1 MRRRPVCILCLLLVV
16 FLCVTDWLGF
26 SLIRGNPLPESVQ
39 TWIKKH
45 PESTI
50 CGEVVRCQENE
61 EFQSVYLKDTYL
73 IYNSEKVSIDN
84 VRVYLKENNKN
95 KKLLAGSLILVSGKL
110 EEVPEPGNPGEFD
123 SRQYYACRHIYY
135 VMKKGKVEKQSRN
148 HSAYGQFLIG
158 MKQKF
163 AGILEKVCGN
173 EAGAFEAIVL
183 GDKSNLDVELKMRY
197 QMAGIIHIL
206 AISGLHISLL
216 GMGLYNIL
224 KKIGLGIWP
233 AGLLALVIMLQYGL
247 MTGGTVSTMRAVCM
261 FLLSVGAKIAGRI
274 YDMPT
279 GMAASAI
286 LILVENPAYLLDG
299 GFLMSFGSVIGIGCV
314 WPLIMEVMD
323 REEKSQWKTEDKGV
337 RVLLESTGKSLW
349 KSFLASG
356 TVLLT
361 TLPVVLWF
369 YGEVSVL
376 GIFLNLLVLPTVGVV
391 LGSGT
396 AGALMGLFSDRGA
409 FLTVIPGRIILKGYE
424 FLAALAGKLPFC
436 TWVGGKPQVWQ
447 IVGYYVILAVAV
459 WIYRRA
465 AQVCV
470 DNDSFWLWKRGFDLY
485 KKKISGKRV
494 QILQKSG
501 VNKCHKRYKRQN
513 QCKEAVMKIRGIRGI
528 CVVTVCLGILLI
540 GYKPREDFRI
550 ACLDVGQ
557 GDGIVIEIENQ
568 WNILID
574 GGSTN
579 KSALGQYQ
587 LLPYLKSRGI
597 SRLDGIYISHT
608 DEDHISGVRQ
618 LLEYIGKGLTVLHV
632 EKLILPDWQNV
643 QDNKNYQELIQ
654 LAEAAGTRVLYAK
667 VGDRVRYGQ
676 ISLEV
681 LWPLFG
687 ATGTE
692 VNEDA
697 MVMEMT
703 SGDFKGIFTGDI
715 GKETEEKLLQ
725 NGWLEDVDFLK
736 VAHHG
741 SKYSTG
747 QEFLDIVRPE
757 LAVISC
763 SSTNTYGHPSP
774 DTLRRLK
781 NSGSKVL
788 ITKDAG
794 AVMIY
799 RKHKHI
805 FTKCYRQN
813 FNQIK

>member
-1 MRRRPVCILCLLLVV
+1 MRRRLVCILCLLLVV

-224 KKIGLGIWP
+224 KKIGLGIRP

-314 WPLIMEVMD
+314 WPLITEVMD

-513 QCKEAVMKIRGIRGI
+513 QCKETVMKIRGIRGI

-568 WNILID
+568 WIILID

-618 LLEYIGKGLTVLHV
+618 LLEYIGKGLTVLRV

-667 VGDRVRYGQ
+667 AGDRVRYGQ

-681 LWPLFG
+681 LWPLLG

-725 NGWLEDVDFLK
+725 NGWLENVDFLK

-788 ITKDAG
+788 ITKDTG

>member
-1 MRRRPVCILCLLLVV
+1 MCILCLLLVV

-26 SLIRGNPLPESVQ
+26 SLIRGNPLPQSVQ

-61 EFQSVYLKDTYL
+61 DFQSVYLKNTYL

-110 EEVPEPGNPGEFD
+110 EEVQESGNPGEFD
-123 SRQYYACRHIYY
+123 SRQYYACRRIYY
-135 VMKKGKVEKQSRN
+135 VMKKGKVKKQSRN
-148 HSAYGQFLIG
+148 HSAYGQFLID
-158 MKQKF
+158 MQQKF
-163 AGILEKVCGN
+163 AGILENACGN

-183 GDKSNLDVELKMRY
+183 GDKSNLDAELKMRY

-224 KKIGLGIWP
+224 KRIGLGIWP
-233 AGLLALVIMLQYGL
+233 AGLLALAIMLQYGM

-279 GMAASAI
+279 GMAVSAI
-286 LILVENPAYLLDG
+286 LILMENPAYLLDG
-299 GFLMSFGSVIGIGCV
+299 GFLLSFGSVTGIGCV
-314 WPLIMEVMD
+314 WPLISEVMD
-323 REEKSQWKTEDKGV
+323 REEKSRWKTESKGV
-337 RVLLESTGKSLW
+337 KEFLKSTEKSLW

-356 TVLLT
+356 TVQLT

-376 GIFLNLLVLPTVGVV
+376 GIFLNLLVLPTVGIV

-396 AGALMGLFSDRGA
+396 TGAFVGLFSSRGA
-409 FLTVIPGRIILKGYE
+409 FLAALPGRIILKSYE
-424 FLAALAGKLPFC
+424 FLAELAGKLPIC
-436 TWVGGKPQVWQ
+436 TWVGGKPQIWQ
-447 IVGYYVILAVAV
+447 IVGYYVILAAGV
-459 WIYRRA
+459 WIYRQT
-465 AQVCV
+465 AQEYV
-470 DNDSFWLWKRGFDLY
+470 DNDSFWKRGSDLY
-485 KKKISGKRV
+485 NREVSGKKIR
-494 QILQKSG
+494 ILQNSEAHKSQ
-501 VNKCHKRYKRQN
+501 KRHKDV
-513 QCKEAVMKIRGIRGI
+513 VMKIWGIRGA

-587 LLPYLKSRGI
+587 LIPYLKSRGI
-597 SRLDGIYISHT
+597 SKLDGIYISHT

-618 LLEYIGKGLTVLHV
+618 LFEYIGKGLTVLQV
-632 EKLILPDWQNV
+632 ENLILPEWQNI

-654 LAEAAGTRVLYAK
+654 LAEIAGTRVLTARA
-667 VGDRVRYGQ
+667 GDKIKYGQ
-676 ISLEV
+676 TRLEV
-681 LWPLFG
+681 LWPPEG
-687 ATGTE
+687 ADGVE

-697 MVMEMT
+697 IVLEMT

-725 NGWLEDVDFLK
+725 NGVLEDVDFLK

-747 QEFLDIVRPE
+747 EEFLETVKPE
-757 LAVISC
+757 LAVVSC
-763 SSTNTYGHPSP
+763 SATNTYGHPSP
-774 DTLRRLK
+774 DTLQRLK
-781 NSGSKVL
+781 ETGAVIK
-788 ITKDAG
+788 ITKDDG
-794 AVMIY
+794 AVTLRKVREKYKLSTY
-799 RKHKHI
+799 R
-805 FTKCYRQN
+805 
-813 FNQIK
+813 

>member
-26 SLIRGNPLPESVQ
+26 SMTSGNPLPEPVQ

-158 MKQKF
+158 MKQKL

-224 KKIGLGIWP
+224 KKIGLGIRP

-314 WPLIMEVMD
+314 WPWSTEVMD

-618 LLEYIGKGLTVLHV
+618 LLEYIGKGLTVLRV

-667 VGDRVRYGQ
+667 AGDRVRYGQ

-681 LWPLFG
+681 LWPLLG

-725 NGWLEDVDFLK
+725 NGWLENVDFLK